1 MIHEGGDSEKG
12 EDEAAET
19 IKSRKTKKK
28 ASKKKGALSR
38 KNSFAAETEGN
49 DGTDPA

>member
-1 MIHEGGDSEKG
+1 MMHEGGDSENG

-19 IKSRKTKKK
+19 IKPRKTKKK
-28 ASKKKGALSR
+28 TPKKKAAMSR

-49 DGTDPA
+49 DALDPA